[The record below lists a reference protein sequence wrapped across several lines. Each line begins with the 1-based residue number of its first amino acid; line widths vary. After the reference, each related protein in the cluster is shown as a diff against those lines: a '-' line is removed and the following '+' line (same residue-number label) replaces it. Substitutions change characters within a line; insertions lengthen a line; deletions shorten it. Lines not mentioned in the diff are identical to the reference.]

1 MSQSG
6 APLGAPLF
14 AVFGD
19 AGGDIGRGADC
30 TLVLPDPERRISRRQ
45 ALISCRDGRHCIRQ
59 VGTNLAIEID
69 GVSLP
74 LDVDFPLLAGAQ
86 IRIGAYLLRA
96 ENTSLLVAAHP
107 PRDPAQPADAP
118 AILDDEPL
126 AAEDPLAAEVDL
138 IVGEPTGFGQRPVP
152 NASASAQG
160 AQGAH
165 ALSVPELFAALYS
178 GLGLP
183 TPAPA
188 DQSAQALIHIGGLLR
203 SSIEGTLSLL
213 AARSI
218 AKRELGANMTL
229 PQPRENNPLKFA
241 PDLDTALAHLLRPAP
256 RGFMPPL
263 AAVTEAF
270 NDLRAHEVAV
280 LAGMRAV
287 LIDIVSR
294 FDPASLGSE
303 LAPHSAWENL
313 LPGGREA
320 KLWAQFRE
328 RYAEI
333 ARDVEGVGDFDTLF
347 SRAFREAYEAQ
358 LAELVRPSS
367 RSAGRSA

>member
-1 MSQSG
+1 V
-6 APLGAPLF
+6 P
-14 AVFGD
+14 
-19 AGGDIGRGADC
+19 
-30 TLVLPDPERRISRRQ
+30 
-45 ALISCRDGRHCIRQ
+45 
-59 VGTNLAIEID
+59 
-69 GVSLP
+69 LP

-86 IRIGAYLLRA
+86 IRIGAYLLCA
-96 ENTSLLVAAHP
+96 ESTSLHAAVP
-107 PRDPAQPADAP
+107 PLPADAP
-118 AILDDEPL
+118 AMLDDEHL
-126 AAEDPLAAEVDL
+126 AAHDPLAAEVDL
-138 IVGEPTGFGQRPVP
+138 IVGDPTGFGQRPVP

-160 AQGAH
+160 AQGVQ

-188 DQSAQALIHIGGLLR
+188 DQSAQALKHIGGLLR
-203 SSIEGTLSLL
+203 NSIEGTLSLL

-241 PDLDTALAHLLRPAP
+241 PDLDTALAHLLRPAQ

-263 AAVTEAF
+263 AAVTDAF
-270 NDLRAHEVAV
+270 NDLCAHEVAV

-287 LIDIVSR
+287 LADVLSR

-303 LAPHSAWENL
+303 LVPNSAWDNL
-313 LPGGREA
+313 LPGNREA

-333 ARDVEGVGDFDTLF
+333 ARDVEGDFDTLF